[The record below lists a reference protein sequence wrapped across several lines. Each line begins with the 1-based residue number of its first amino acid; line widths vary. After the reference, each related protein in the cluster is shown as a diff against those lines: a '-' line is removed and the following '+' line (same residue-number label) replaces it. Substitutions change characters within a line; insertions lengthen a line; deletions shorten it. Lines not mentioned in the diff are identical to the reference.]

1 MSESRIDVRAGC
13 ERQVEAAIEEF
24 SGCWKPYSTRSKG
37 CSIFALIRDVID
49 QAWERYVN
57 ALPAALAGRILR
69 KIPVLSEFARA
80 HGFRALED
88 SIISIHS
95 YNGRLYGMDSSS
107 IDEFEATLETLRIF
121 AYRCRS
127 KKPKRLAIAPL
138 SRVRRLNARRAHEYC
153 ELCGQ
158 PSELEEFRRDESKWE
173 NDESVAYFSAR
184 YCNAHRP
191 KQHDG
196 SYSAEYKRAVRQKSR
211 FEEELFRLEKQTGC
225 ISELRADSGNRAVDQ
240 FIYAVITR
248 DALYLDEEGVLR
260 DTAHLLVQKN
270 VSDRKKE
277 IISLLAS
284 GKKGT
289 EVALMLGIS
298 PQAVSKALKLVPQR
312 FRFDL
317 PRELPSSQRGRAV
330 TSYEMDKLLSTA
342 LDDPNVYE
350 IHLNPDGRL
359 WVVGPSASKQ
369 HIGEMGQPHSTG
381 LISWVAEHLGQIVD
395 HKNPII
401 EGEFPTGNARFFA
414 VVPPI
419 VDGVTFAIR
428 KRLA

>member
-1 MSESRIDVRAGC
+1 MSESRIDVCEGC
-13 ERQVEAAIEEF
+13 ERQVEAAINEF
-24 SGCWKPYSTRSKG
+24 SDCWKPYSTQSKKN
-37 CSIFALIRDVID
+37 SIFALIRDVVD
-49 QAWERYVN
+49 QAWERYVC

-69 KIPVLSEFARA
+69 KIPVLSEFARV

-95 YNGRLYGMDSSS
+95 YGKLHGMDSSI
-107 IDEFEATLETLRIF
+107 IDEFEATLDTLRTF
-121 AYRCRS
+121 AYRCGG
-127 KKPKRLAIAPL
+127 KKPKRLAIGKMD
-138 SRVRRLNARRAHEYC
+138 RVRRLNAQRAHKYC
-153 ELCGQ
+153 EFCGQ
-158 PSELEEFRRDESKWE
+158 PPELEAFRRDESKWK
-173 NDESVAYFSAR
+173 NDESAAYFSAR
-184 YCNAHRP
+184 FCIAHRP

-196 SYSAEYKRAVRQKSR
+196 RFSSEYKRAVRQKSH
-211 FEEELFRLEKQTGC
+211 FEEELSRLEKQTGC

-240 FIYAVITR
+240 FIYAIITR

-260 DTAHLLVQKN
+260 DIAHLLTQKN

-284 GKKGT
+284 GKKDT
-289 EVALMLGIS
+289 EVALMLEMS
-298 PQAVSKALKLVPQR
+298 SQALSKALKSVPQR

-317 PRELPSSQRGRAV
+317 PRELPSSQRSKAV
-330 TSYEMDKLLSTA
+330 TSYEMDKLFAAA

-350 IHLNPDGRL
+350 IHLNPDGLL
-359 WVVGPSASKQ
+359 WVVGPSTSKQ
-369 HIGEMGQPHSTG
+369 HIGEMSQLQSTR

>member
-1 MSESRIDVRAGC
+1 MSESRIEVRDGC
-13 ERQVEAAIEEF
+13 EMQVEAAINEF
-24 SGCWKPYSTRSKG
+24 SDRWKPYSTRSKG
-37 CSIFALIRDVID
+37 CSIFALIQDVVD
-49 QAWERYVN
+49 QAWERYVS
-57 ALPAALAGRILR
+57 ALPAALGGRILC
-69 KIPVLSEFARA
+69 KIPMLSIFARA
-80 HGFRALED
+80 HGFMALED

-95 YNGRLYGMDSSS
+95 YGRLYGMDSSS
-107 IDEFEATLETLRIF
+107 IDEFEATLDTLRIF

-138 SRVRRLNARRAHEYC
+138 GRVRRLNARRAHEYC

-158 PSELEEFRRDESKWE
+158 PSELEAFRRDESKWE

-184 YCNAHRP
+184 YCKAHRP

-211 FEEELFRLEKQTGC
+211 FEEELSRLEKQTGC

-260 DTAHLLVQKN
+260 NIAHLLVQKN

-298 PQAVSKALKLVPQR
+298 PQAISKALKLVPQR

-317 PRELPSSQRGRAV
+317 PRELLSSQRGRAV

-350 IHLNPDGRL
+350 IHLNPDGLL
-359 WVVGPSASKQ
+359 WVVGPSTSKQ
-369 HIGEMGQPHSTG
+369 HIGEIGQPQSTR

-401 EGEFPTGNARFFA
+401 EGDFPSGNARFFA
-414 VVPPI
+414 IVPPI